1 MNKWKAFFIK
11 NRLSLAAVGV
21 LAVSVAGGAVMLHAQ
36 GEAEHVVSVAE
47 VNLNRSQVLFSG
59 EDYYLESDQ
68 EDQYL
73 ENGREQARETGIPGG
88 ADRGTEPGGK
98 GV

>member
-11 NRLSLAAVGV
+11 NRLSLAAAGV
-21 LAVSVAGGAVMLHAQ
+21 LAVSVAGGAVVLHAQ
-36 GEAEHVVSVAE
+36 GEAEQVVSVAD

-59 EDYYLESDQ
+59 EEYYLDSDQ

-73 ENGREQARETGIPGG
+73 EERAREELQKEQTAPTVQQEDSSEL
-88 ADRGTEPGGK
+88 A
-98 GV
+98 